1 MGNAARGVS
10 TDRERARLAS
20 EIAAWSVVSLVG
32 AALPALVV
40 SAFVAFIALQVA
52 VGAARPNALLLF
64 AAFAAVVLWRI
75 VIAGWQA
82 GRAGVTAEDLHAQR
96 RSFQDGGLSVWD
108 RTHALDRDVS
118 GGVALEPA
126 EDLVPGLPRLV
137 QEVAATV
144 GVAVPEHLLVSR
156 AWPGV
161 VLGDDD
167 LVIGAPLL
175 AVASVEE
182 VRAEVARV
190 LVAGRS
196 AHARAQRLAITVHTM
211 GHVITRAD
219 SVWLVRA
226 LALGRMAADRAMAAA
241 RTLAENEASAGRAA
255 AARLLGPSGA
265 VLVRDREVAV
275 AALWGQHVGATQREW
290 TTGSSAVAPLETWP
304 MAYSA
309 RAGATVARPEPAWS
323 TPAERLGL
331 VVDDA
336 PAQVP
341 PVAPLPALQ
350 SLAGA
355 ATDQVM
361 RALDDARAA
370 AYFAPEAVEAYGEPH
385 EDAAAIPTLAEIE
398 SEAAAQPFPT
408 LAWIAGQLRALDLAM
423 YRRDGASLALAQALD
438 HPASVPS
445 VRANAAGARWLCG
458 DPNGIEAIR
467 AALREQPR
475 SIATLSPIE
484 GALRAAGWLDVA
496 SEIATLRAQADAAIT
511 GPVNVTAMFGRGD
524 RLELVALDD
533 LTRRA
538 VGEYA
543 ERIGGLSRVWVT
555 QAQGTGEPASSLR
568 PYVVVLKRRNQFAGS
583 IDPDPDLLAAV
594 LPLVRLV
601 YWDEMD
607 TRRRT
612 QLNRGT
618 EPVWDR
624 KAAPAMA
631 AR

>member
-1 MGNAARGVS
+1 M
-10 TDRERARLAS
+10 
-20 EIAAWSVVSLVG
+20 
-32 AALPALVV
+32 
-40 SAFVAFIALQVA
+40 AFIAVQIA
-52 VGAARPNALLLF
+52 VGAAQPNGLLLF

-96 RSFQDGGLSVWD
+96 RSFQDGGLSAWD
-108 RTHALDRDVS
+108 RTHALDRAVS

-126 EDLVPGLPRLV
+126 EELVPELPRLV
-137 QEVAATV
+137 HEVAATV
-144 GVAVPEHLLVSR
+144 GVAVPEHVLVSR
-156 AWPGV
+156 DWPSI
-161 VLGDDD
+161 VLGEDY
-167 LVIGAPLL
+167 LAIGAPIL

-196 AHARAQRLAITVHTM
+196 AHARAQRLAVTVHTM

-219 SVWLVRA
+219 SVWFVRA
-226 LALGRMAADRAMAAA
+226 LALGRFAADRAMAAA
-241 RTLAENEASAGRAA
+241 RALAEDEASTGRAA
-255 AARLLGPSGA
+255 AARLLGTPGA
-265 VLVRDREVAV
+265 SLNRDREVAV

-304 MAYSA
+304 AAYSA
-309 RAGATVARPEPAWS
+309 RTGATVARPEPAWS

-336 PAQVP
+336 PGQVP
-341 PVAPLPALQ
+341 PIAPLPALR

-355 ATDQVM
+355 TTGQVM

-385 EDAAAIPTLAEIE
+385 EDAAAVPTPTEIE

-408 LAWIAGQLRALDLAM
+408 LASIAGQLRALDLAM
-423 YRRDGASLALAQALD
+423 YRRDAASLALAQALD
-438 HPASVPS
+438 HPASASS
-445 VRANAAGARWLCG
+445 VRVNAAGARWLCG
-458 DPNGIEAIR
+458 DPHGIEAIR
-467 AALREQPR
+467 MALREQPR
-475 SIATLSPIE
+475 SIATLSPME

-496 SEIATLRAQADAAIT
+496 SEIASLRAQADAAIT
-511 GPVNVTAMFGRGD
+511 GPVNVTGMFGLGD
-524 RLELVALDD
+524 RLEPVPLDE

-538 VGEYA
+538 VREYA

-555 QAQGTGEPASSLR
+555 QTQGKGELASSLR

-583 IDPDPDLLAAV
+583 IDADPDLLAAV

-612 QLNRGT
+612 QLNRRT

-624 KAAPAMA
+624 KAAPAIA
-631 AR
+631 GG